1 MKQVNSNISVS
12 DFNKLNNSLHKELN
26 KLVYQYTTDYTFQHF
41 DEMFAKL
48 QDKIQWGFIYPHIKR
63 RKDKISIV
71 YHGNDETTRITIHKT
86 FDYNEIYE
94 DDVFFEQLLTSF
106 RKYYLWLKKTP
117 DEEKQTL
124 QSYKFYLHR
133 TALHIH
139 SPLMDK
145 AAQKYL
151 ESHEACHYLIS
162 SILEKEY
169 GFCENDFDY
178 LCKYIHI
185 KGNPQLT
192 TSEFEYLINLI

>member
-1 MKQVNSNISVS
+1 MISKMKAINTNISGS
-12 DFNKLNNSLHKELN
+12 DFDKINNSLHKELN
-26 KLVYQYTTDYTFQHF
+26 NFVYQYTTDYTFQHF
-41 DEMFAKL
+41 DEMIAKL
-48 QDKIQWGFIYPHIKR
+48 QDKIEWGLIYPHVKR
-63 RKDKISIV
+63 REDKISIV
-71 YHGNDETTRITIHKT
+71 YYGDDETIRITIHKT

-94 DDVFFEQLLTSF
+94 DDVFFEQMLISF
-106 RKYYLWLKKTP
+106 RKYYLWLKETP

-133 TALHIH
+133 TARHVH

-169 GFCENDFDY
+169 GFCDQDFDNF
-178 LCKYIHI
+178 CKYIYYCQYSHV
-185 KGNPQLT
+185 
-192 TSEFEYLINLI
+192 TS

>member
-1 MKQVNSNISVS
+1 MKRVNSNISVS
-12 DFNKLNNSLHKELN
+12 HFNKINNSLHKELN
-26 KLVYQYTTDYTFQHF
+26 KLVYKYTTDYTFQHF
-41 DEMFAKL
+41 DEMIAKL
-48 QDKIQWGFIYPHIKR
+48 QDKILWGYIKR
-63 RKDKISIV
+63 REDKISIV
-71 YHGNDETTRITIHKT
+71 YYGDDETIRITIHKT

-94 DDVFFEQLLTSF
+94 DDVFFEQMLISF
-106 RKYYLWLKKTP
+106 RKYYLWLKETP

-133 TALHIH
+133 TARHVH

-169 GFCENDFDY
+169 GFCDQDFDNF
-178 LCKYIHI
+178 CKYIYYCQYSHV
-185 KGNPQLT
+185 
-192 TSEFEYLINLI
+192 TS

>member
-1 MKQVNSNISVS
+1 MKAINTNISGS
-12 DFNKLNNSLHKELN
+12 DFNKINNSLPKELN
-26 KLVYQYTTDYTFQHF
+26 NLVYQYTTDYTFQHF
-41 DEMFAKL
+41 DEMIAKL
-48 QDKIQWGFIYPHIKR
+48 QDKIEWGYVKR
-63 RKDKISIV
+63 REDKISIV
-71 YHGNDETTRITIHKT
+71 YHGDDETIRITIHKT
-86 FDYNEIYE
+86 FDYNEIYK

-124 QSYKFYLHR
+124 QSYKFYLHQ

-151 ESHEACHYLIS
+151 KSHEACHYLIS

-192 TSEFEYLINLI
+192 TSEFEYLINLINLI